1 MLIYNITGGQIRND
15 LGGRGYF
22 HAHRSRKDGSF
33 YEHKGIDITCK
44 VGQECWSPI
53 TGRIKRKIQA
63 YSDTALYTGYE
74 IANDDLCLKILYVNI
89 SEALI
94 GKKFIQGDILGF
106 AQNINKRYPKC
117 LPHVHIEV
125 EWINPLLLM

>member
-15 LGGRGYF
+15 LAGHGYF
-22 HAHRSRKDGSF
+22 HASRSNDKGP
-33 YEHKGIDITCK
+33 YQHKGIDITCQ

-53 TGRIKRKIQA
+53 TGIIKRKVRV

-74 IANDDLCLKILYVNI
+74 IANNDLCLKVLYVNI
-89 SEALI
+89 PEDLI
-94 GKKFIQGDILGF
+94 GKKVMQGDTLGL

-117 LPHVHIEV
+117 LPHVHIEIV
-125 EWINPLLLM
+125 WINPLLLM